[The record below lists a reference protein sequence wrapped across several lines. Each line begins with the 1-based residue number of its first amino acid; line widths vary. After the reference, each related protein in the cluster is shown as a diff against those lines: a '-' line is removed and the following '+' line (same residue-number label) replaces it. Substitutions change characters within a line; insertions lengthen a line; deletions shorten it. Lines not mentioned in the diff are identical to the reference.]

1 MLKRKLVAIDL
12 VLEPVESYRVSV
24 EDLVQLNLINV
35 HRDYHY
41 DNANGF
47 SESLYCDGAL
57 IDLKW
62 LAISKIETEQEDQD
76 GNKLM
81 LDERLNHWKD
91 LVSVDLI
98 FDDDSHA
105 NVYVPWGYW
114 DDDLANNADMMTA
127 FLENSGSGQEVFS
140 ILISPDFVNKKKS
153 DGLDLDATTDSES
166 SHNHNNK

>member
-1 MLKRKLVAIDL
+1 MSERKLVAIDL

-41 DNANGF
+41 DDANGF

-81 LDERLNHWKD
+81 LDERLNRWKD

-98 FDDDSHA
+98 FDDDSHE
-105 NVYVPWGYW
+105 NVYVPWDDR
-114 DDDLANNADMMTA
+114 DDDLDNNSYMMMA

-153 DGLDLDATTDSES
+153 DGFDLDAND
-166 SHNHNNK
+166 NNK

>member
-1 MLKRKLVAIDL
+1 MSKRKLVAIDL
-12 VLEPVESYRVSV
+12 VLEPVESYRVSA

-41 DNANGF
+41 DDANGF

-62 LAISKIETEQEDQD
+62 LALSKIETEQEDQD

-81 LDERLNHWKD
+81 LDERLNRWKD

-98 FDDDSHA
+98 FDDDSHE
-105 NVYVPWGYW
+105 NVYVPWDDR
-114 DDDLANNADMMTA
+114 DDDLDNNAYMMMA

-140 ILISPDFVNKKKS
+140 ILISPDLVNKKKS
-153 DGLDLDATTDSES
+153 DGFDHDA
-166 SHNHNNK
+166 NHDNK

>member
-1 MLKRKLVAIDL
+1 MSERKLVAIDL

-24 EDLVQLNLINV
+24 EDLLQLNLINV

-41 DNANGF
+41 DDANGF
-47 SESLYCDGAL
+47 FESLYCDGAM
-57 IDLKW
+57 IDLKR
-62 LAISKIETEQEDQD
+62 LALSKIETEQEDQD

-81 LDERLNHWKD
+81 LDQRLNHWKD

-105 NVYVPWGYW
+105 NVYVPWDDR
-114 DDDLANNADMMTA
+114 DDDLDNNSYMMTA
-127 FLENSGSGQEVFS
+127 FLENSHQEVFS

-153 DGLDLDATTDSES
+153 DGFDLDSMTDSEF
-166 SHNHNNK
+166 SHNHDNE

>member
-1 MLKRKLVAIDL
+1 MSERKLVAIDL

-41 DNANGF
+41 DDVNGF

-81 LDERLNHWKD
+81 LDERLNRWKD

-98 FDDDSHA
+98 FDDDSHE
-105 NVYVPWGYW
+105 NVYVPWDDR
-114 DDDLANNADMMTA
+114 DDDLDNNAYMMTA
-127 FLENSGSGQEVFS
+127 FLENSGQEVFS

-153 DGLDLDATTDSES
+153 DGFDLDAND
-166 SHNHNNK
+166 NNK